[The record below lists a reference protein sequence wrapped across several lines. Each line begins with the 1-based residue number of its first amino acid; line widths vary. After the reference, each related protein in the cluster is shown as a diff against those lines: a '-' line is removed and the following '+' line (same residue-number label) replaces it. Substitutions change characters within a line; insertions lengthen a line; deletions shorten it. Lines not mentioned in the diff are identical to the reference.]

1 MSPLPD
7 LNPPRF
13 LAVAQILAPFG
24 VRGEV
29 RCRILTDFPKRF
41 ARLRT
46 VYIGQEDAPDLP
58 AYALEGFRFHGDQV
72 LLKLG
77 GVNTPEAAAKLRHL
91 LVQIPVSEAMPLPE
105 GQYYHYQVI
114 GLEVFT
120 PQGEFLGR
128 VTEILPTGSNDVYV
142 VRGDQGEILLPAIAD
157 VILEVDLANGRMVV
171 ELMEGMR

>member
-1 MSPLPD
+1 MPD
-7 LNPPRF
+7 FNPPRF
-13 LAVAQILAPFG
+13 LAIAQILAPFG

-41 ARLRT
+41 ARLKT
-46 VYIGQEDAPDLP
+46 VYIGQEDAPNPLP
-58 AYALEGFRFHGDQV
+58 YTLEGFRFHRDQV

-91 LVQIPVSEAMPLPE
+91 LVQIPLNEAMPLEE

-120 PQGEFLGR
+120 RQGEFLGH
-128 VTEILPTGSNDVYV
+128 VAEILPTGSNDVYI

-157 VILEVDLANGRMVV
+157 VILEIDPVNGRMLV